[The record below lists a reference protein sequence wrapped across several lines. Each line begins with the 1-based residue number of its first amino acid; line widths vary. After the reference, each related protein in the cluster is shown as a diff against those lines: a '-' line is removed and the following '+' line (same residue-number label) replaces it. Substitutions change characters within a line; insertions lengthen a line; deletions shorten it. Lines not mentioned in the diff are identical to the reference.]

1 MTEPQHM
8 QALARANRVRLAR
21 AELRRSIRRGDVD
34 VAGLLAPDSAIP
46 WEARSMTFGALLA
59 SQYRWG
65 TARARKLA
73 TRLGIPERRALESL
87 TKRERRKLVG
97 ALHGHQALGES
108 TLPHRQEVVQGFGP
122 GMLG

>member
-1 MTEPQHM
+1 MNEPQHI
-8 QALARANRVRLAR
+8 QALARANRIRLAR
-21 AELRRSIRRGDVD
+21 AEMKRSIRRDDMD

-46 WEARSMTFGALLA
+46 WEARSMTLSALLA
-59 SQYRWG
+59 AQHRWG

-73 TRLGIPERRALESL
+73 TRLGIAERRALESL
-87 TKRERRKLVG
+87 TTRERKKLVD
-97 ALHGHQALGES
+97 ALDGRQALGES